1 MNVET
6 HRNYITTFRNDVSYS
21 SQFAAMENVFIQV
34 AEGKDKNSL
43 IPTIYKM
50 DKKEKQLL
58 DSFLYSRNNGLIF
71 NRSNVDKNG
80 KATIQDPSTGRPIK
94 YRWV

>member
-1 MNVET
+1 
-6 HRNYITTFRNDVSYS
+6 
-21 SQFAAMENVFIQV
+21 MENVFIQV
-34 AEGKDKNSL
+34 AEGKDKKSL

-58 DSFLYSRNNGLIF
+58 DSFMYSRNNGLIF

>member
-80 KATIQDPSTGRPIK
+80 KATIQDPKIQYWGLI
-94 YRWV
+94 V

>member
-80 KATIQDPSTGRPIK
+80 KATIQDPKIQYWGLIA
-94 YRWV
+94 

>member
-34 AEGKDKNSL
+34 AEGKDKKSL

-80 KATIQDPSTGRPIK
+80 KATIQDPKIQYWGL
-94 YRWV
+94 VA

>member
-34 AEGKDKNSL
+34 AEGKDKKSL

-58 DSFLYSRNNGLIF
+58 DSFMYSRNNGLIF

-80 KATIQDPSTGRPIK
+80 KATIQDPKIQYWGLIA
-94 YRWV
+94 

>member
-1 MNVET
+1 
-6 HRNYITTFRNDVSYS
+6 
-21 SQFAAMENVFIQV
+21 MENVFIQV

-58 DSFLYSRNNGLIF
+58 DSFLYSRNNGL
-71 NRSNVDKNG
+71 G
-80 KATIQDPSTGRPIK
+80 
-94 YRWV
+94 

>member
-1 MNVET
+1 
-6 HRNYITTFRNDVSYS
+6 
-21 SQFAAMENVFIQV
+21 MENVFIQV
-34 AEGKDKNSL
+34 AEGKDKKSL

-58 DSFLYSRNNGLIF
+58 DSFMYSRNNGLIF

-80 KATIQDPSTGRPIK
+80 KATIQDPKIQYWGLIA
-94 YRWV
+94 